1 MEDHLRR
8 RLFALPGLRL
18 KLGETLDRR
27 IPYNR
32 HMSEPKPMRPSAPI
46 LSDSADK
53 EATAHFYRE
62 WLKKP
67 MSVAAV
73 SPSSKRLAEAVAA
86 AVGNARSVV
95 ELGGGTGALTD
106 ALVAKGIPDMVVVE
120 SVPAFCELLK
130 RRFPGVE
137 VIEGDAAHAPHLLQP
152 SRVPPGSAD
161 AVVSGL
167 GMLTRPRE
175 EQQRL
180 LEAMLALLK
189 PEGFIVQFTYSLFFP
204 AARGLLAEMGLE
216 SHREGMTWINLPPA
230 SVFIV
235 RRAAREAVA

>member
-1 MEDHLRR
+1 MAD
-8 RLFALPGLRL
+8 PL
-18 KLGETLDRR
+18 KPRSKAPTRSDRGER
-27 IPYNR
+27 
-32 HMSEPKPMRPSAPI
+32 
-46 LSDSADK
+46 

-62 WLKKP
+62 WLRKP

-73 SPSSKRLAEAVAA
+73 SPSGRRLAEAVAA
-86 AVGNARSVV
+86 AVGAARTVV

-106 ALVAKGIPDMVVVE
+106 ALVTRGIPDLVVVE
-120 SVPAFCELLK
+120 SVPAFCELLR
-130 RRFPGVE
+130 RRFPGVQ
-137 VIEGDAAHAPHLLQP
+137 VIEGDAALAPALLAG
-152 SRVPPGSAD
+152 SRVPPGTAD
-161 AVVSGL
+161 VVVSGL

-189 PEGFIVQFTYSLFFP
+189 PEGYIVQFTYSLFFP

-216 SHREGMTWINLPPA
+216 SHRESMTWINLPPA
-230 SVFIV
+230 SVFVV

>member
-1 MEDHLRR
+1 MSKPTPPRPQPTKE
-8 RLFALPGLRL
+8 P
-18 KLGETLDRR
+18 DRA
-27 IPYNR
+27 
-32 HMSEPKPMRPSAPI
+32 H
-46 LSDSADK
+46 K

-62 WLKKP
+62 WLRKP

-86 AVGNARSVV
+86 AVGKAQSVV

-106 ALVAKGIPDMVVVE
+106 ALVAKGIPNLVVIE
-120 SVPAFCELLK
+120 AVPAFCELLR
-130 RRFPGVE
+130 RRFPALE
-137 VIEGDAAHAPHLLQP
+137 VIEGDAAHAAKLLAAT
-152 SRVPPGSAD
+152 RVPAGTAD
-161 AVVSGL
+161 VVVSGL

-189 PEGFIVQFTYSLFFP
+189 PEGYIVQFTYSLFFP

-216 SHREGMTWINLPPA
+216 AHREGMTWINLPPA
-230 SVFIV
+230 SVFAV
-235 RRAAREAVA
+235 RRAESEAVA

>member
-1 MEDHLRR
+1 M
-8 RLFALPGLRL
+8 P
-18 KLGETLDRR
+18 
-27 IPYNR
+27 P
-32 HMSEPKPMRPSAPI
+32 PSSPHPDPQK
-46 LSDSADK
+46 SRDQEQR

-86 AVGNARSVV
+86 AVGDAQSVV

-106 ALVAKGIPDMVVVE
+106 ALVAKGIPKLVVVE
-120 SVPAFCELLK
+120 AVPAFCELLR

-137 VIEGDAAHAPHLLQP
+137 VIQGDAAHATALLAG
-152 SRVPPGSAD
+152 SRVPPGTAD
-161 AVVSGL
+161 VVVSGL

-216 SHREGMTWINLPPA
+216 SRRESMTWINLPPA
-230 SVFIV
+230 SVFVV
-235 RRAAREAVA
+235 RRAVGQAVA

>member
-1 MEDHLRR
+1 
-8 RLFALPGLRL
+8 
-18 KLGETLDRR
+18 
-27 IPYNR
+27 
-32 HMSEPKPMRPSAPI
+32 MSEPKPRRPPGSSE
-46 LSDSADK
+46 LEDK

-73 SPSSKRLAEAVAA
+73 SPSSRRLAEAVAA
-86 AVGNARSVV
+86 AVGDARSVV

-106 ALVAKGIPDMVVVE
+106 ALVAKGVSELVVVE
-120 SVPAFCELLK
+120 SVPAFCELLR

-137 VIEGDAAHAPHLLQP
+137 VIEGDAAHAPQLLVG
-152 SRVPPGSAD
+152 SKVPPGSAD
-161 AVVSGL
+161 VVVSGL

-180 LEAMLALLK
+180 LEAMLALLT
-189 PEGFIVQFTYSLFFP
+189 PDGYIVQFTYSLFFP

-230 SVFIV
+230 SVFVV
-235 RRAAREAVA
+235 RRIPVRVAVA

>member
-1 MEDHLRR
+1 MASPRAPRPDPQKLR
-8 RLFALPGLRL
+8 
-18 KLGETLDRR
+18 DREQR
-27 IPYNR
+27 
-32 HMSEPKPMRPSAPI
+32 
-46 LSDSADK
+46 

-86 AVGNARSVV
+86 AVGSAQSVV

-106 ALVAKGIPDMVVVE
+106 ALVAKAIPNLVVVE
-120 SVPAFCELLK
+120 AVPAFCELL
-130 RRFPGVE
+130 RRRCPGIQ
-137 VIEGDAAHAPHLLQP
+137 VIEGDATHAAALLAG
-152 SRVPPGSAD
+152 SRVPPGTAD
-161 AVVSGL
+161 VVVSGL

-180 LEAMLALLK
+180 LAAMLALLK

-216 SHREGMTWINLPPA
+216 SHRESMTWINLPPA

-235 RRAAREAVA
+235 RRAAGEAVA

>member
-1 MEDHLRR
+1 MPPPN
-8 RLFALPGLRL
+8 LPPPDPQKVR
-18 KLGETLDRR
+18 DRQQ
-27 IPYNR
+27 
-32 HMSEPKPMRPSAPI
+32 
-46 LSDSADK
+46 K

-73 SPSSKRLAEAVAA
+73 SPSSRRLAEAVAA
-86 AVGNARSVV
+86 AVGDAQSVV

-106 ALVAKGIPDMVVVE
+106 ALLAKGIPKLVVIE
-120 SVPAFCELLK
+120 AVPAFCELLRK
-130 RRFPGVE
+130 RFPGIQ
-137 VIEGDAAHAPHLLQP
+137 VIEGDATHAPALLAR
-152 SRVPPGSAD
+152 SRVPPGTAD
-161 AVVSGL
+161 VVVSGL

-175 EQQRL
+175 EQQLL

-189 PEGFIVQFTYSLFFP
+189 PDGYIVQFTYSLFFP

-216 SHREGMTWINLPPA
+216 SHRESMTWINLPPA

-235 RRAAREAVA
+235 RRAAGEAVA

>member
-1 MEDHLRR
+1 MKPPEPPPADPPKR
-8 RLFALPGLRL
+8 AD
-18 KLGETLDRR
+18 DR
-27 IPYNR
+27 
-32 HMSEPKPMRPSAPI
+32 
-46 LSDSADK
+46 
-53 EATAHFYRE
+53 EAAAHFYRE

-86 AVGNARSVV
+86 AVGNAKAVV
-95 ELGGGTGALTD
+95 ELGGGTGALTE
-106 ALVAKGIPDMVVVE
+106 ALVARGIPDLVVVE
-120 SVPAFCELLK
+120 AVPAFCELLR

-137 VIEGDAAHAPHLLQP
+137 VVEGDAARAVELLSG
-152 SRVPPGSAD
+152 SRVPPGEAD
-161 AVVSGL
+161 VVVSGL

-180 LEAMLALLK
+180 LSEMLELLK

-204 AARGLLAEMGLE
+204 AARGLLSEMGLE
-216 SHREGMTWINLPPA
+216 AHRAGMTWINLPPA

-235 RRAAREAVA
+235 RRSAGEAVA

>member
-1 MEDHLRR
+1 M
-8 RLFALPGLRL
+8 AKPTPPLPSLS
-18 KLGETLDRR
+18 TPSDRR
-27 IPYNR
+27 
-32 HMSEPKPMRPSAPI
+32 E
-46 LSDSADK
+46 K

-62 WLKKP
+62 WLRQP

-86 AVGNARSVV
+86 AVGEARAVV

-106 ALVAKGIPDMVVVE
+106 ALVARGISDLVVVE
-120 SVPAFCELLK
+120 SVPAFCELLR
-130 RRFPGVE
+130 RRFPAVQ
-137 VIEGDAAHAPHLLQP
+137 VIEGDAAQAAVLLAGT
-152 SRVPPGSAD
+152 RVPPGTAD
-161 AVVSGL
+161 VVVSGL

-189 PEGFIVQFTYSLFFP
+189 PGGHIVQFTYSLFFP

-216 SHREGMTWINLPPA
+216 SRREGTTWINLPPA

-235 RRAAREAVA
+235 KRSAERAAVA

>member
-1 MEDHLRR
+1 ML
-8 RLFALPGLRL
+8 
-18 KLGETLDRR
+18 
-27 IPYNR
+27 
-32 HMSEPKPMRPSAPI
+32 SERQER
-46 LSDSADK
+46 

-62 WLKKP
+62 WLRKP

-86 AVGNARSVV
+86 AVGPAQSVV

-106 ALVAKGIPDMVVVE
+106 ALVAKGIPKLVVIE
-120 SVPAFCELLK
+120 SVPAFCDLLR
-130 RRFPGVE
+130 RRFPGIE
-137 VIEGDAAHAPHLLQP
+137 VIEGDATHAAALLAG
-152 SRVPPGSAD
+152 SRVPAGTAD
-161 AVVSGL
+161 VVVSGL

-180 LEAMLALLK
+180 LEAMLALLR
-189 PEGFIVQFTYSLFFP
+189 PGGYIVQFTYSLFFP

-216 SHREGMTWINLPPA
+216 SHRESMTWINLPPA

-235 RRAAREAVA
+235 RRAAGEAVA

>member
-1 MEDHLRR
+1 ML
-8 RLFALPGLRL
+8 
-18 KLGETLDRR
+18 
-27 IPYNR
+27 
-32 HMSEPKPMRPSAPI
+32 SERQER
-46 LSDSADK
+46 

-62 WLKKP
+62 WLRKP

-86 AVGNARSVV
+86 AVGPAQSVV

-106 ALVAKGIPDMVVVE
+106 ALVAKGIPKLVVIE
-120 SVPAFCELLK
+120 SVPAFCELLR
-130 RRFPGVE
+130 RRFPGIE
-137 VIEGDAAHAPHLLQP
+137 VIEGDATHAAALLAG
-152 SRVPPGSAD
+152 SRVPAGTAD
-161 AVVSGL
+161 VVVSGL

-180 LEAMLALLK
+180 LEAMLALLR
-189 PEGFIVQFTYSLFFP
+189 PGGYIVQFTYSLFFP

-216 SHREGMTWINLPPA
+216 SHRESMTWINLPPA

-235 RRAAREAVA
+235 RRAAGEAVA